1 MNIWIKRHISFSC
14 PHQRGV
20 SLHFSLHK
28 EEERGWIG
36 EEAMAPFYEV
46 IHSSALSHFGTLLP
60 YFGAPLLHFCP
71 TLVHFASLWSVQICP
86 TLVHFSPLGCTLPRF
101 GQCKF
106 APLWCTFAPFGALF
120 STWVHFTPLW
130 CSISPLWYTYSFL
143 SCTFSDLLE
152 LLLAAILNHWK
163 IRLTRPLYYYFPLF
177 KTEENC
183 KIQGVFLEFQALC
196 KSCQFYC

>member
-1 MNIWIKRHISFSC
+1 MNKKTHQLFMLSSEGGYPFTSASIKRRRWGRDGRRLWHLSMKSST
-14 PHQRGV
+14 PA
-20 SLHFSLHK
+20 HF
-28 EEERGWIG
+28 
-36 EEAMAPFYEV
+36 P
-46 IHSSALSHFGTLLP
+46 TLV
-60 YFGAPLLHFCP
+60 HFCP
-71 TLVHFASLWSVQICP
+71 TLVSAN
-86 TLVHFSPLGCTLPRF
+86 LPH
-101 GQCKF
+101 
-106 APLWCTFAPFGALF
+106 FGALLLHFGTLF